1 MSVYMIAHATVNDP
15 EAYKPYL
22 EAAPAFVKKYGGE
35 YLVRGGKVL
44 AQRGEWNPERLLV
57 FRFPSHQAIED
68 FMADPD
74 YQPWKELRER
84 VTTPHSML
92 IIEGVKDGE
101 V

>member
-1 MSVYMIAHATVNDP
+1 MSVYMIAHATVDDP
-15 EAYKPYL
+15 EAYKAYL

-44 AQRGEWNPERLLV
+44 AQRGEWNPERLLI
-57 FRFPSHQAIED
+57 FRFPSQQAIED